1 MTGPANPEETRM
13 LNSTALRTPTAALLA
28 MPVAYGLFLL
38 MNSLIQVK
46 EITIV
51 PAASRVLDAITPQ
64 RPDPD
69 APMTKRTKPTPL
81 ESATQPPPPPRA
93 SATVTD
99 IVLPTPFVPGAV
111 PTGLPTH
118 VKMPT
123 IGPVMISSRDY
134 QVVRPPLP
142 VYPRRAAERG
152 ISGTCN
158 VAFSIDPRGKP
169 FRVSAACSDPVFVSE
184 AESSVSKA
192 EFAPQLVDG
201 QFVTVTGLEYPLN
214 FKLGE

>member
-1 MTGPANPEETRM
+1 M

>member
-1 MTGPANPEETRM
+1 V
-13 LNSTALRTPTAALLA
+13 LNSPVSRAPTAALLA
-28 MPVAYGLFLL
+28 LPVAYGLFLL
-38 MNSLIQVK
+38 MNSLIDVK
-46 EITIV
+46 EITIAPV
-51 PAASRVLDAITPQ
+51 ASRVLDAITPQ

-81 ESATQPPPPPRA
+81 DAATPPPPPPRA
-93 SATVTD
+93 SATQTD
-99 IVLPTPFVPGAV
+99 IFLPTPVVPGAA
-111 PTGLPTH
+111 PESLSTH
-118 VKMPT
+118 VQMPT
-123 IGPVMISSRDY
+123 IKPVVVSSLGY

-169 FRVSAACSDPVFVSE
+169 FRVSAACTDPVFVSE

>member
-38 MNSLIQVK
+38 MNSLIL
-46 EITIV
+46 
-51 PAASRVLDAITPQ
+51 LDAITPQ

>member
-13 LNSTALRTPTAALLA
+13 LNSTALRTPTAALMAL
-28 MPVAYGLFLL
+28 PVAYGLFLL

-69 APMTKRTKPTPL
+69 APMTKHPKPTPL
-81 ESATQPPPPPRA
+81 ESAMQPPPPPRA

-99 IVLPTPFVPGAV
+99 IVLPTPLVPGAV

-158 VAFSIDPRGKP
+158 GAFSIDPRGKP
-169 FRVSAACSDPVFVSE
+169 FRVSATCSDPVFVSE

-214 FKLGE
+214 FKLGD

>member
-1 MTGPANPEETRM
+1 M
-13 LNSTALRTPTAALLA
+13 LNSTALRTPTAALMAL
-28 MPVAYGLFLL
+28 PVSYGLFLL

-46 EITIV
+46 EITLEPV
-51 PAASRVLDAITPQ
+51 ASRILDVITPQ

-69 APMTKRTKPTPL
+69 APIKKRAKPTPL

-93 SATVTD
+93 SATQTD
-99 IVLPTPFVPGAV
+99 IFLPTPVVAGAV

-118 VKMPT
+118 VQMPT
-123 IGPVMISSRDY
+123 IKPVVVSSRDY
-134 QVVRPPLP
+134 QVVRQPLP

-169 FRVSAACSDPVFVSE
+169 FRVSAVCSDPVFVSE

-192 EFAPQLVDG
+192 EFAPQLADG
-201 QFVTVTGLEYPLN
+201 QFVTVTGLEYPLE